1 MTEGPEAKDAPPTFT
16 DDQRAPG
23 QRRVGWP
30 GERERRVLIDWVG
43 EHLPQVRR
51 SVYEQRI
58 LR

>member
-1 MTEGPEAKDAPPTFT
+1 MTEGPEAKYAPPTFT

-23 QRRVGWP
+23 QDVLAGL